1 MNKKSINTEI
11 DKMENKH
18 GRKKK
23 YVQIIWFFHKIY
35 DHLMNMIE
43 ERREEIIRIE
53 RREKHIQKNK
63 IIIRKYYI

>member
-1 MNKKSINTEI
+1 
-11 DKMENKH
+11 
-18 GRKKK
+18 
-23 YVQIIWFFHKIY
+23 
-35 DHLMNMIE
+35 MNMIE